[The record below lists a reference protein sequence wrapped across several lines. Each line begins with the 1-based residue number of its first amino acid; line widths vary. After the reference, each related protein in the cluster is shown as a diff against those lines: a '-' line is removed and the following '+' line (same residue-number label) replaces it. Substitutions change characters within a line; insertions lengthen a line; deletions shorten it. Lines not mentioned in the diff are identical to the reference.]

1 MADANMVNADCYCGD
16 ITVMGEVLSNKIMA
30 CDCTDCQKF
39 NGATFRAVAVIAAV
53 DVKISNK
60 VSEFLKIAESGNER
74 LQDFCGK

>member
-1 MADANMVNADCYCGD
+1 
-16 ITVMGEVLSNKIMA
+16 MA

-39 NGATFRAVAVIAAV
+39 NGAAFRAVAVIAAV